1 MDIFME
7 RAKPSKPQDFT
18 FDSTEVDRMEE
29 VMQEEFYEKEYF
41 LTILQAAA
49 IIYTRT
55 IERATAQQFG
65 LAKILFK
72 ILEQSDQKGVSWF
85 F

>member
-1 MDIFME
+1 MDILME
-7 RAKPSKPQDFT
+7 RAKPSKTQGFT
-18 FDSTEVDRMEE
+18 FDSTEVDMMEK

-41 LTILQAAA
+41 STILQAAA

-72 ILEQSDQKGVSWF
+72 ILERSDKKGVS
-85 F
+85 

>member
-1 MDIFME
+1 MDILME
-7 RAKPSKPQDFT
+7 RAKPSKTQGFT
-18 FDSTEVDRMEE
+18 FDSTEVDRMKE

-72 ILEQSDQKGVSWF
+72 ILERSDQKGVS
-85 F
+85 

>member
-1 MDIFME
+1 MDILME
-7 RAKPSKPQDFT
+7 RAKPSKTQGFT
-18 FDSTEVDRMEE
+18 FDSTEVDRMKE

-55 IERATAQQFG
+55 IERATAQQFR
-65 LAKILFK
+65 LAEILFK
-72 ILEQSDQKGVSWF
+72 ILKLSDKMGVS
-85 F
+85 